1 MQERPNLNYVRTLAA
16 GDGDFEQ
23 KFIRIIKQEFPDEAA
38 TYLQHVRQDEPRAAA
53 EIVHKLKHKFNI
65 LSMEKA
71 YAFAVEYEEQ
81 LQLGNMK
88 QDLDFRKILD
98 TITRY
103 LKTI

>member
-1 MQERPNLNYVRTLAA
+1 MEECPNLSYVQTLAA
-16 GDGDFEQ
+16 GDTDFEQ
-23 KFIRIIKQEFPDEAA
+23 RFIQIIKEEFPDEA
-38 TYLQHVRQDEPRAAA
+38 TLYLSHIRHDEPRAAA

-81 LQLGNMK
+81 LQIGDMK
-88 QDLDFRKILD
+88 HDLDFRKILD